1 MSKRLIVGFKSKFNK
16 YLQRSHIVDELLIF
30 IFSKDRPLQL
40 DLLLKT
46 LEQNVNGK
54 LNVQVL
60 YNASNDNYA
69 KAYKQVFEENNS
81 LNLLALQ
88 ENRFRADMIDIMKKS
103 NCKSVMFLVDDIVF
117 IRPVDVD
124 LLVSL
129 SSKGYVVSTRL
140 GKNITHAQTQNN
152 AFITQP
158 HFESMEY
165 NGEDFLS
172 WSWYKFKASHWS
184 LPTALDG
191 NVFQVSSLIP
201 IIASGDFKA
210 PNSLE
215 KALGEYRFVFK
226 FSKAVCYEQPR
237 IVNFPLN
244 SVKTEDFDF
253 PHMGLDTAEMLSIY
267 ENGGRL
273 DITDFPHNEHNSPH
287 MEWVPK
293 IKKLKL
299 NINSDTYENTCP

>member
-1 MSKRLIVGFKSKFNK
+1 MFKRLTIGLKSKVNK
-16 YLQRSHIVDELLIF
+16 YFQHSHRVDELLIL

-40 DLLLKT
+40 DLLLRT
-46 LEQNVNGK
+46 LDQNVKGK
-54 LNVQVL
+54 LNIQVL
-60 YNASNDNYA
+60 FNASTDNYA
-69 KAYKQVFEENNS
+69 KAYMQVFEENNS
-81 LNLLALQ
+81 LNLLAFQ
-88 ENRFRADMIDIMKKS
+88 ETGFRSDMIKILKKS
-103 NCKSVMFLVDDIVF
+103 NCKSVMFLVDDIAF
-117 IRPVDVD
+117 IRPIDVD

-129 SSKGYVVSTRL
+129 SGKGYVVSTRL

-152 AFITQP
+152 ALITQP
-158 HFESMEY
+158 HFGFMKY

-172 WSWYKFKASHWS
+172 WYWYKYKSSHWS

-191 NVFQVSSLIP
+191 NVFQLSSLIP
-201 IIASGDFKA
+201 IVESGKFNA

-226 FSKAVCYEQPR
+226 FSKALCYEQPR

-253 PHMGLDTAEMLSIY
+253 PHMGLDTDEMLLIY

-273 DITDFPHNEHNSPH
+273 DVTSFPHNEHNSPH

-293 IKKLKL
+293 IRKLKL
-299 NINSDTYENTCP
+299 NIGNNTYENT

>member
-1 MSKRLIVGFKSKFNK
+1 MSKRLIIGFKSKVNK
-16 YLQRSHIVDELLIF
+16 YLQRTHTVDELLIL

-69 KAYKQVFEENNS
+69 KAYKQVFYENNS
-81 LNLLALQ
+81 LNIIALQ
-88 ENRFRADMIDIMKKS
+88 ETRFRSDMIEILKNS
-103 NCKSVMFLVDDIVF
+103 NYKSVMFLVDDIAF
-117 IRPVDVD
+117 IRPVDVG

-129 SSKGYVVSTRL
+129 SNKGYVVSTRL

-158 HFESMEY
+158 HFESMKY
-165 NGEDFLS
+165 NDEDLLS
-172 WSWYKFKASHWS
+172 WYWYKSKGSHWS

-191 NVFQVSSLIP
+191 NVFQLSSLIP
-201 IIASGDFKA
+201 IIESGSFKA

-215 KALGEYRFVFK
+215 RALGEYRFVFK

-273 DITDFPHNEHNSPH
+273 DVSDFPHNEHNSPH

-293 IKKLKL
+293 MIKLKL
-299 NINSDTYENTCP
+299 NIGSDTYENTCP

>member
-1 MSKRLIVGFKSKFNK
+1 MFKRLIVGFRSKVNK
-16 YLQRSHIVDELLIF
+16 YLQRSLIVDELLIF

-46 LEQNVNGK
+46 LGQNVKGK

-60 YNASNDNYA
+60 FNASNVNYEN
-69 KAYKQVFEENNS
+69 AYKQVFEENDS
-81 LNLLALQ
+81 LNLLAIQ
-88 ENRFRADMIDIMKKS
+88 ETKFRPDMIEILKKS
-103 NCKSVMFLVDDIVF
+103 NCKSIMFLVDDIAF
-117 IRPVDVD
+117 IRPVDAD

-129 SSKGYVVSTRL
+129 SSQGYIVSTRL
-140 GKNITHAQTQNN
+140 GKNITHSQTQSN
-152 AFITQP
+152 ILVTQP
-158 HFESMEY
+158 YFKSMIFNDET
-165 NGEDFLS
+165 FLS
-172 WSWYKFKASHWS
+172 WYWYKSKSSHWS

-191 NVFQVSSLIP
+191 NVFQLSSLIP
-201 IIASGDFKA
+201 IIESVSFKA

-215 KALGEYRFVFK
+215 EALGVYRFVFK

-244 SVKTEDFDF
+244 SVKTEEFNF

-267 ENGGRL
+267 EDGGRL
-273 DITDFPHNEHNSPH
+273 DISDFSHDIHNSPH

-293 IKKLKL
+293 IRNK
-299 NINSDTYENTCP
+299 N